1 MSCWNKSKFAE
12 QQEEYLVGIVEAFGT
27 TQNIFDKNFDI
38 PKKNVHVVE
47 DEIKAWKEME

>member
-1 MSCWNKSKFAE
+1 MSEQKQFHIE

-38 PKKNVHVVE
+38 PKENVYVVE